1 MDPSILTSNGVT
13 TKEVNPCDISNGT
26 ASKLPLRRCYDQALF
41 EAEMNDSD
49 IMFGTRDQD
58 SEGLFSAMAMASKK
72 ETMETASVAA
82 AAVESLPVEN
92 PSG

>member
-1 MDPSILTSNGVT
+1 MDPSIMSSNGVT
-13 TKEVNPCDISNGT
+13 KEVNHCSNSNGNAT
-26 ASKLPLRRCYDQALF
+26 KLPLRRCYDQALF

-72 ETMETASVAA
+72 ETMETTSVAA